1 MLIRIDLNS
10 EETLYEQLSDQI
22 KYGIAKGY
30 LKPGEDLP
38 SVRKLASELGI
49 NLHTVAKAYKM
60 LKEEGIIVINRSR
73 GVKVSE
79 QVLKNRG
86 NNYENILKN
95 KISKLVSEGICNGI
109 QKEKFLR
116 IVQDTFKSLGGK

>member
-10 EETLYEQLSDQI
+10 DETLYEQLSNQI

-38 SVRKLASELGI
+38 SVRTLASELGI
-49 NLHTVAKAYKM
+49 NLHTVSKAYNM
-60 LKEEGIIVINRSR
+60 LREEGIIIINRSR

-79 QVLKNRG
+79 KALINRG
-86 NNYENILKN
+86 NNYEYILKN

-109 QKEKFLR
+109 QKEEFLQ
-116 IVQDTFKSLGGK
+116 IVHNTFGGLGGV